1 MGTDRYQLATRG
13 VEKRE
18 REREWLVLYSTD
30 LDLKMNVSVARP
42 SSLGGARDNA
52 KLVRQASTLAKGR
65 FVKGRVQASTSRV
78 QGSKKDNTGLLV
90 ASESESSSFC
100 RREALALALAL
111 STASGSA
118 NAAVP
123 KGYSPVKNVQKG
135 YAFLYPFGWQE
146 VSVDGAEVTYKDII
160 EPLESLS
167 LEILPTNKADI
178 TEYSEVAPLAETL
191 VKQVLVP
198 PSQEGSVLSADMRE
212 NEGVKYYTIEY
223 TAKARTFTR
232 HSYTVLAVQRGRLYT
247 ITTGANERRWPI
259 MQDKLKFVA
268 KSFTLL

>member
-1 MGTDRYQLATRG
+1 L
-13 VEKRE
+13 KRE

-160 EPLESLS
+160 EPLESIS
-167 LEILPTNKADI
+167 LEVLPSAKQSI
-178 TEYSEVAPLAETL
+178 SEYGDLDALAATL
-191 VKQVLVP
+191 VKEVLVP
-198 PSQEGSVLSADMRE
+198 PNQEGTVLKATKRE
-212 NEGVKYYTIEY
+212 NEGVEYFTIEY
-223 TAKARTFTR
+223 TAKSRVFVR
-232 HSYTVLAVQRGRLYT
+232 HSLTTLAVARGKLYT
-247 ITTGANERRWPI
+247 LTTGANERRWKV
-259 MQDKLKFVA
+259 MKEKLLFVA
-268 KSFTLL
+268 NSFTLL